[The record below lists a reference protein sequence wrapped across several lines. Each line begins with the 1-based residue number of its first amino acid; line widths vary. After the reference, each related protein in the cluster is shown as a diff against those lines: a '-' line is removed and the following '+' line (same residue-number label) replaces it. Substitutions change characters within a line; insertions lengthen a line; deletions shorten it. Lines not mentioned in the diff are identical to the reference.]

1 MGHQWHSEALRGK
14 KTHSYLVM
22 SDSKYGK
29 SERLARGQPLRHP
42 SKLHL
47 GRTRARVMQGVRIR
61 PKEAWAPRVVWP
73 ELERQIVQARRV
85 VRDLHGRVLGIL
97 LVAQLNAVQQVIEAV
112 GDRPLEQLAR
122 VRGVPGV
129 RKRIVARRVRE
140 LEGVDFLIREL
151 VGGVD
156 SLIRELVDGTC
167 GEVGDAVVSTCML
180 GRAHRWDGRP
190 PSVHRR
196 RPMPGE

>member
-1 MGHQWHSEALRGK
+1 
-14 KTHSYLVM
+14 
-22 SDSKYGK
+22 
-29 SERLARGQPLRHP
+29 
-42 SKLHL
+42 
-47 GRTRARVMQGVRIR
+47 MQGVRIR

-140 LEGVDFLIREL
+140 L
-151 VGGVD
+151 GGVD

-167 GEVGDAVVSTCML
+167 GEVGGAGVSTGML